1 MATTTTKSQKSSGSL
16 SFSTRVDRELYES
29 FHQVAREQGT
39 NASVLIRQFM
49 QGYSHGK
56 LTQSFDWE
64 EKEFDALFRTEKVKK
79 SLSRLSSALDMAI

>member
-1 MATTTTKSQKSSGSL
+1 M
-16 SFSTRVDRELYES
+16 
-29 FHQVAREQGT
+29 AREQGT

-64 EKEFDALFRTEKVKK
+64 EKEFDALFAKPSVQSKTRELFSTLRSV
-79 SLSRLSSALDMAI
+79 